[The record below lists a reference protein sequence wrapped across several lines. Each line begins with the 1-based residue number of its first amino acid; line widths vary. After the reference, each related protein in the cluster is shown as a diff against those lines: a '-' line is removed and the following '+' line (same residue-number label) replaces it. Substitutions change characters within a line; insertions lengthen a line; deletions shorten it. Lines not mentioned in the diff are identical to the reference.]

1 MALFWR
7 LQIGKFLILLSDKTI
22 LRRFLENGNFEIGP
36 FHASSRSLLHAK
48 NLLESTTALFLPINV
63 IQFNLADRKVPGVV

>member
-1 MALFWR
+1 MALFGDF
-7 LQIGKFLILLSDKTI
+7 QIGKFLILLSDKTI

-36 FHASSRSLLHAK
+36 FHASTPSYMLR
-48 NLLESTTALFLPINV
+48 NLLESATALFLPINV